1 MLGIKQSVFGAFSRG
16 MGENVKTQSGVNPLI
31 MDDLAFVHTRTT
43 PINTLQADTYT
54 SAQNTPG
61 RQIHIHTLDRQAHR
75 HKTYTQSETK
85 DKMKM
90 LSSL

>member
-16 MGENVKTQSGVNPLI
+16 MVENVKTQSGVNPLI

-54 SAQNTPG
+54 SAQNTHTHT
-61 RQIHIHTLDRQAHR
+61 RLTSTQTQDIHT
-75 HKTYTQSETK
+75 E
-85 DKMKM
+85 
-90 LSSL
+90 